1 MVKIK
6 KKNCLLLKYVRPKKT
21 VFVYK
26 MEVQCFLELYGLS
39 LLYIYIYIVTTSILT
54 AIYAPTSTRLVIM
67 PKSSNPLTFKI
78 ACIISSH
85 LVALS
90 LPSPG
95 ESFEPA
101 EGAHQHPLSLPFS
114 YNFKHREYRHL
125 KCKPAFAVES
135 EREALGGVGSVLSHE
150 SLRRIFYSVKVSE
163 LGLFHSSESHRGKA
177 QFRWDSSLYVHNP
190 TTKKIPLWSHT
201 GGPAIM

>member
-1 MVKIK
+1 MDFHCI
-6 KKNCLLLKYVRPKKT
+6 
-21 VFVYK
+21 
-26 MEVQCFLELYGLS
+26 
-39 LLYIYIYIVTTSILT
+39 YIYIYSYNLAILT

-114 YNFKHREYRHL
+114 YNFKLREYRHL

-163 LGLFHSSESHRGKA
+163 LGLFHSSESHREEKLNSGGIPPYMSTTPQQKCSIVEPH
-177 QFRWDSSLYVHNP
+177 QRTSHNVMGL
-190 TTKKIPLWSHT
+190 K
-201 GGPAIM
+201 

>member
-1 MVKIK
+1 MVTK
-6 KKNCLLLKYVRPKKT
+6 KTKQKNSLLLKYVRPKKKT

-39 LLYIYIYIVTTSILT
+39 LYIYIYIYIYSYNLAILT
-54 AIYAPTSTRLVIM
+54 AIYAPTSTHLVIM

-114 YNFKHREYRHL
+114 YNF
-125 KCKPAFAVES
+125 
-135 EREALGGVGSVLSHE
+135 
-150 SLRRIFYSVKVSE
+150 
-163 LGLFHSSESHRGKA
+163 
-177 QFRWDSSLYVHNP
+177 
-190 TTKKIPLWSHT
+190 
-201 GGPAIM
+201 